1 VSFIGTS
8 EGNLGHGIYYN
19 SKIIY
24 AQSPHAIFLKQKAY
38 RLTRESMTPMS
49 GKKTPMSGRRGG
61 ILILLKTLKR
71 KRRRGGGFAYDTM
84 RLEPAARLRFACFKT
99 AAALAVAS
107 AARTRSQCVVTA

>member
-24 AQSPHAIFLKQKAY
+24 AQPPHAIFWKQKAY
-38 RLTRESMTPMS
+38 RFARESMTPTS
-49 GKKTPMSGRRGG
+49 GKLTPMSGRDRP

-84 RLEPAARLRFACFKT
+84 RLEPAARLRFAVFKT
-99 AAALAVAS
+99 AALAATF